1 MWLCLVETW
10 RQSGDQVPFMLTTYG
25 TCEDGTGGPNN
36 AGGGGGG
43 SAPTGVSIGSTSSGN
58 FNNAVAAEETAV
70 GFGAMDIAA
79 SGFSSGGASKQ
90 VDTSGMNSAF
100 FGVSGQATIKVYG
113 FIRAT
118 GATSFQWDLQ
128 TGPETS
134 LSAGTA
140 SVQGTAS
147 TSQDATSSGIGEQG
161 VITWGG
167 GRGGLIFPSNGDVL
181 EFVVAASATNSSGT
195 TNASAVT
202 FRHEFTS

>member
-1 MWLCLVETW
+1 MSIYASLV
-10 RQSGDQVPFMLTTYG
+10 G
-25 TCEDGTGGPNN
+25 TIAQQGQGG
-36 AGGGGGG
+36 ASSGGG
-43 SAPTGVSIGSTSSGN
+43 APSGVSIGSTSSGN
-58 FNNAVAAEETAV
+58 FNNAVAVEEVSSA
-70 GFGAMDIAA
+70 GFSAMDISANN
-79 SGFSSGGASKQ
+79 FSSNSAAIS
-90 VDTSGMNSAF
+90 VSTLGMNSAF
-100 FGVSGQATIKVYG
+100 SGVSGQATLQVYG

-118 GATSFQWDLQ
+118 GATSFQWDLSV
-128 TGPETS
+128 GLETS

-181 EFVVAASATNSSGT
+181 QFKVAADATNSSGT